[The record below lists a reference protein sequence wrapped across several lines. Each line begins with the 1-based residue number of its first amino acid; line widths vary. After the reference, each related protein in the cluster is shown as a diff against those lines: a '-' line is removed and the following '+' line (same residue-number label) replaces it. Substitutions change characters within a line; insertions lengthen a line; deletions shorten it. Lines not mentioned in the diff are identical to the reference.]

1 MNRYGVMAQEHWA
14 RWLPARYA
22 TISHPGSFF
31 ADLGTQVEH
40 RIGSLAA
47 ELAGDDPPGE
57 DDLAKAGRLGEARH
71 RAEQIVLAEE
81 VLLDP
86 EPGADG
92 DEDDPGTG
100 RSGRGAWTSC
110 TRRSRR
116 TASC

>member
-14 RWLPARYA
+14 RWLPTRYA

-31 ADLGTQVEH
+31 SDLGTRMEQ
-40 RIGSLAA
+40 RIDSLAA

-57 DDLAKAGRLGEARH
+57 DYLGKAGRLGEARH

-81 VLLDP
+81 VLLEP

-92 DEDDPGTG
+92 DQGNPG
-100 RSGRGAWTSC
+100 SGPDRPWGLDFLYSQEPADS
-110 TRRSRR
+110 
-116 TASC
+116 